1 MKHGRREREE
11 RESTE
16 GWGEGRERG
25 GRDGGERDGG
35 GERGRGIEAERE
47 IGEEVLKQREG
58 EGKRH

>member
-1 MKHGRREREE
+1 MGGEREK
-11 RESTE
+11 R
-16 GWGEGRERG
+16 GNPQRDGGEGRERG

-47 IGEEVLKQREG
+47 IGEEALKQREG